1 MIPKYL
7 RNRVDF
13 YTRKG
18 GKAEEKKKGEDKNSE
33 NINYNGIQPIQVYC
47 FCVLDIGKRNFE
59 NNMFTNFRCFINK
72 YRSNNETPNKL

>member
-13 YTRKG
+13 YTQKG
-18 GKAEEKKKGEDKNSE
+18 GKAEDNKKGEDKNSE

-47 FCVLDIGKRNFE
+47 FVFWILAKGILKIICSQIFVVL
-59 NNMFTNFRCFINK
+59 
-72 YRSNNETPNKL
+72 